1 MALHRRRC
9 QATALGR
16 VLVNMRLCKKGRD
29 TMSKVRGEMNSDY
42 QGMDSLGVILTRIGG
57 H

>member
-9 QATALGR
+9 QATAPGR